1 MTRGQKSKPTLP
13 AVALTAAE
21 IEAEIR
27 EAAAQLRSQHMRA
40 WHTRLMA
47 LSRCFCGQH
56 LPDPPERKQLNKNQI
71 PKSKPRRC
79 Q

>member
-13 AVALTAAE
+13 AVELTAAE

-40 WHTRLMA
+40 WHTRLMK
-47 LSRCFCGQH
+47 LGRFGGQH
-56 LPDPPERKQLNKNQI
+56 PPRF
-71 PKSKPRRC
+71 P
-79 Q
+79 

>member
-40 WHTRLMA
+40 WHTRLTV
-47 LSRCFCGQH
+47 LSKCYRGQQ
-56 LPDPPERKQLNKNQI
+56 PPVSLGRKKLNKNQI